1 MSSDIARHVQETPL
15 VDTHE
20 HQQKEPAWLTNEDD
34 ILRDIFTNYVGA
46 DLHVA
51 GIPADGMRRLMDGSD
66 PDIEGRFESIRDVWE
81 KIQFTGYGE
90 AVRIVAQEIYGV
102 EEMTGSALA
111 AQNHKGKALR
121 QPGERLRLLR
131 DVANLDHIQTDDFC
145 WPCPPDPA
153 GVEFFLYDLSWQGFS
168 SGVIDPEAIHG
179 ETDIT
184 VTDIASL
191 KRAIEAI
198 FAKHAPTAVAVKS
211 QHAYG
216 RTLDWVERSDADA
229 ETALQDVLTKPGE
242 EIDVPTRLRLGDWCW
257 ARGVEQCIEHD
268 LPFKLHTG
276 YYAGN
281 DRMPVSRI
289 PSGNLSPLLAKYLD
303 AKFVLMHI
311 SYPYNDELVA
321 MAKHYRNVWADMCW
335 AWSIDPFSSRDF
347 LRRCIHAVPINK
359 VFAFGGDTGW
369 PTSAVAY
376 AVQARTEITRALE
389 AEVAE
394 GYMGE
399 KEAMYIASRIM
410 RDNQY
415 ECFEVEGTRA
425 ALNAAHAA
433 AE

>member
-20 HQQKEPAWLTNEDD
+20 HLRKEPDWLANTDD
-34 ILRDIFTNYVGA
+34 ILQDIFSNYVPA
-46 DLHVA
+46 DLHTA
-51 GIPADGMRRLMDGSD
+51 GITGEQRQTLMDGSN
-66 PDIEGRFESIRDVWE
+66 PDIEGRFESVRDIWE

-90 AVRIVAQEIYGV
+90 AVSIIAREIYGV

-111 AQNHKGKALR
+111 AQNHKTKALR
-121 QPGERLRLLR
+121 QPGERHRLLSE
-131 DVANLDHIQTDDFC
+131 VANLDHIQTDDFC
-145 WPCPPDPA
+145 WPCPPDPS
-153 GVEFFLYDLSWQGFS
+153 GVEFFMYDLSWQGFC
-168 SGVIDPEAIHG
+168 SGQIDPEAIHK
-179 ETDIT
+179 ETGVS
-184 VTDIASL
+184 VTDVASL
-191 KRAIEAI
+191 KQGMDAI
-198 FAKHAPTAVAVKS
+198 FAKHGPTAIAVKA

-229 ETALQDVLTKPGE
+229 ESALQKILTANGDD
-242 EIDVPTRLRLGDWCW
+242 IDVATRLQLGDWCW
-257 ARGVEQCIEHD
+257 SRGVELSIEYN

-281 DRMPVSRI
+281 DRMPVRRI
-289 PSGNLSPLLAKYLD
+289 PSGNLAPLLAKYLD

-311 SYPYNDELVA
+311 SYPYSDELVA
-321 MAKHYRNVWADMCW
+321 MTKHYRNVWADLCW
-335 AWSIDPFSSRDF
+335 AWSIDPYSSRDF

-369 PTSAVAY
+369 PTSSVAY
-376 AVQARTEITRALE
+376 AIQARNEITRALE

-399 KEAMYIASRIM
+399 KEAKYIASRIM
-410 RDNQY
+410 YDNQY
-415 ECFEVEGTRA
+415 ECFDVEGTRA